1 MGDDDFA
8 LSMSNM
14 ICTAD
19 TQNRRSHVKKHQEE
33 NLLAPPGFAPLPTF
47 TLKRVETMDD
57 PSVAIE
63 SPHDL
68 EISSVPTSFDLD
80 DTAAIK
86 RSLKFELRPWIVHG
100 EFQTE
105 GESAS
110 ESKQRDMTL
119 LVSLYVCTL
128 GTHVLKNKFVPVM
141 LRALKP
147 VVPHFG
153 RAMFLRHLGILEGS
167 PDTGLQKHLLKSV
180 QLDCCP
186 NAAFPKVWF
195 EDVQTVAIVKRF
207 QVGGIRRV
215 HALIFLRRHQY
226 SIPMKRHVILE
237 FKDIFKYIDSI
248 RQQAEPY
255 GLCRIIP
262 PPSWKSPCFLE
273 EDEIWQSCKFPTQV
287 QWVNELKNHGSSEKA
302 SVTDETRDAKRR
314 KLDYEFGDGCA
325 ANFISNECHGEDS
338 QSECGSQ
345 FTLMAFK
352 RYADYFQQHY
362 FSREADMSDPKAS
375 PAMNQEKWEPSE
387 LNIEGEYW
395 RIVEK
400 PTEEIEVLSAANVDC
415 RSFGGGFPLSA
426 NPQEESD
433 NAESHASSW
442 DMNSVSRLP
451 GSLLSFETI
460 DSFSHFAPRMH
471 VGMCFSSL
479 PWSIAYISYTICI
492 WVLLEY
498 GMALLAVIPLNSR
511 QFRRSSL
518 GALVENILSCIIIWR
533 VILSLTHILEEK
545 EFFLNISEIDLILSA
560 ILQHCIVVLILF
572 IQGRQLSPATL
583 KSKDIPVYRCVQHP
597 REFVLFLPSA
607 YHSGFDCGFNF
618 SASAVLAPLD
628 WLPHGLISIELYR
641 EQRRKTSISLDRML
655 LRAANEAVKAQWECL
670 LRGKT
675 SKWMEACGKDGILA
689 RVLRMRIRSEAR
701 CSEYLSSASQGR
713 KMDKSFD
720 DSDKKW
726 ECSTCCCD
734 LYLSAASCPCNPNRF
749 SCLRHSKRDC
759 SCPWSDKIFLFR
771 YLISELEILV
781 EAVEG
786 KMSAVRRW
794 VKEDLGLALYQE
806 NPNKTQNGS
815 TQYPSC
821 VEGPN
826 RRTVLAEEDKASA
839 MKLLGEASMGNLKG
853 KELATSTLSDSS
865 GDSTSSSSSDLDI
878 EAYVARLEALKRG
891 KLHPSVKNEGES
903 GLKQTRESD
912 TQLNSCGSSV
922 PEPVSSAAS
931 DKGNACQIDDIIC
944 VIDDDD

>member
-1 MGDDDFA
+1 MSVNRL
-8 LSMSNM
+8 LSECCLPKGVVRGCANCSN
-14 ICTAD
+14 CQKVSARWD
-19 TQNRRSHVKKHQEE
+19 PEGACSYFLEE
-33 NLLAPPGFAPLPTF
+33 APVFH
-47 TLKRVETMDD
+47 
-57 PSVAIE
+57 
-63 SPHDL
+63 PH
-68 EISSVPTSFDLD
+68 E
-80 DTAAIK
+80 
-86 RSLKFELRPWIVHG
+86 E
-100 EFQTE
+100 
-105 GESAS
+105 
-110 ESKQRDMTL
+110 
-119 LVSLYVCTL
+119 
-128 GTHVLKNKFVPVM
+128 
-141 LRALKP
+141 
-147 VVPHFG
+147 
-153 RAMFLRHLGILEGS
+153 
-167 PDTGLQKHLLKSV
+167 
-180 QLDCCP
+180 
-186 NAAFPKVWF
+186 
-195 EDVQTVAIVKRF
+195 
-207 QVGGIRRV
+207 
-215 HALIFLRRHQY
+215 
-226 SIPMKRHVILE
+226 E

-273 EDEIWQSCKFPTQV
+273 EDEIWESCQFPTQV

-338 QSECGSQ
+338 QSECGPQ
-345 FTLMAFK
+345 FTLIAFK
-352 RYADYFQQHY
+352 RYADCFQQHY
-362 FSREADMSDPKAS
+362 FSRDADMSDPKAT
-375 PAMNQEKWEPSE
+375 PATNQKKWEPSE

-395 RIVEK
+395 RIVEN

-415 RSFGGGFPLSA
+415 RSFGGGFPLLPNS
-426 NPQEESD
+426 QEESD

-451 GSLLSFETI
+451 GSLLSFETM

-479 PWSIAYISYTICI
+479 PWTVAEHRLYKLHY
-492 WVLLEY
+492 LH
-498 GMALLAVIPLNSR
+498 
-511 QFRRSSL
+511 L
-518 GALVENILSCIIIWR
+518 GAPRIWYGTSGCDSSKFEAVQKKQSLSPCR
-533 VILSLTHILEEK
+533 EHPEM
-545 EFFLNISEIDLILSA
+545 
-560 ILQHCIVVLILF
+560 HCHM
-572 IQGRQLSPATL
+572 GRQLSPATL
-583 KSKDIPVYRCVQHP
+583 KSKDIPVYRCMQHP
-597 REFVLFLPSA
+597 REFVVFLPSA

-675 SKWMEACGKDGILA
+675 SKWTEACGKDGILA

-701 CSEYLSSASQGR
+701 CSEYLSSASQAR
-713 KMDKSFD
+713 KMDESFD

-726 ECSTCCCD
+726 ECITCCCD

-749 SCLRHSKRDC
+749 SCLRHSKHLC

-786 KMSAVRRW
+786 KMAAVRRW

-821 VEGPN
+821 VEGSN

-912 TQLNSCGSSV
+912 TQLNSYGSSV
-922 PEPVSSAAS
+922 PESVSGVAS
-931 DKGNACQIDDIIC
+931 DKGNACQIDNIIC
-944 VIDDDD
+944 VSDDDN